1 MLAPPTDLEHDELV
15 RALAHWGWRAPALTY
30 LPVGFGS
37 HHWRA
42 EDGDVRRAF
51 VTVDDLSAGFRASDD
66 LGRAFSALERA
77 YAAAA
82 ALRNDAGLEFV
93 VGPVHDAEGRLIR
106 RLGERYAVSVAPF
119 VEGRSSEYG
128 EWESSADRRRMALLV
143 GRLHAG
149 GQRIDAG
156 VARRDDLGIQSRSAL
171 SDALAA
177 LATPWTAGPF
187 AEPARALLAKH
198 AQGLDVALQEYDG
211 LAASVRETSETWV
224 LTHGEPHRGNVI
236 MGEDGAPY
244 LVDWDT
250 TLVAPRERDL
260 QIVLDEKLTGWDEY
274 ASVAGDVP
282 LNPEALDLYRRRWEL
297 ADIAIFVRLFRRA
310 HEEEENTVAAFGH
323 LRSYLDR

>member
-1 MLAPPTDLEHDELV
+1 VLAPPTDLEQDELV
-15 RALAHWGWRAPALTY
+15 RTLAYWGWRAPALTY

-51 VTVDDLSAGFRASDD
+51 VTVDDLSAGFRASDE
-66 LGRAFSALERA
+66 LGRAFEALGRA

-82 ALRNDAGLEFV
+82 ALRDDAGLEFV
-93 VGPVHDAEGRLIR
+93 VGPIHDAEGRLIR
-106 RLGERYAVSVAPF
+106 GLGERYAVSVAPF
-119 VEGRSSEYG
+119 VDGRSSEYG
-128 EWESSADRRRMALLV
+128 DWERAADRRRIGLLV

-149 GQRIDAG
+149 GERIDPG
-156 VARRDDLGIQSRSAL
+156 LARRDDLRIQSRSAL
-171 SDALAA
+171 TDALAA
-177 LATPWTAGPF
+177 LDTPWTAGPL
-187 AEPARALLAKH
+187 AEPARLLLAKR
-198 AQGLDVALQEYDG
+198 AQELEVALQEYDA
-211 LAASVRETSETWV
+211 LAASVRETSDSWV

-236 MGEDGAPY
+236 VGEDGAFH

-274 ASVAGDVP
+274 ASIVGDVP
-282 LNPEALDLYRRRWEL
+282 LDPEALDLYRRRWEL
-297 ADIAIFVRLFRRA
+297 ADIADFVRLFRRA
-310 HEEEENTVAAFGH
+310 HEEDANTVAAFGH